1 MLPGTLQTEH
11 AADTSPMAQSLADHE
26 TRLRVLESAASAP
39 GQSDT
44 GGMMAHIRA
53 LYAHL
58 GIHFPEPKSE
68 E

>member
-1 MLPGTLQTEH
+1 
-11 AADTSPMAQSLADHE
+11 MAQSLADHE